1 MENLE
6 VPAIATPKNL
16 TNNKVENQGK
26 GSDREEGYDGEDF
39 IEDETPNHDANRK
52 MAEIQ

>member
-16 TNNKVENQGK
+16 TNNKVEN
-26 GSDREEGYDGEDF
+26 EGDDF
-39 IEDETPNHDANRK
+39 IEDETPNHDGHRK